1 MAKRKALVAASAIL
15 LWLCSVQVRCDAVS
29 ACSSASPEQGQEV
42 QMLRPKV
49 ASLEDEI
56 SGRKE
61 ETSRLENV
69 VREKSAQI
77 AALVSELEVLQVT
90 NVGDDESVLKANAH
104 SEMLEN
110 QIMRLG
116 SDLED
121 QVKKGES
128 LEARPSESEKSLLEL
143 TRKLER
149 TEKMNLEQKQK
160 IEELNHSLQHAKD
173 KLSEMERESE
183 LKAEKLTKVHG
194 MWLPHWVVVRFAYCQ
209 ELASDKWQLH
219 GKLVLDALTKK
230 VYESLT
236 NAQRLVEPQ
245 LQTFQNKLVP
255 VAKEHLSSL
264 KNSTE
269 IYASA
274 ISARSSTAYR
284 VCRDAIHPSII
295 RAQEFADHYWQE
307 SNKFSTPCVTRI
319 VAASEPHLSRAGAVL
334 EPYTRP
340 VMSAWRRF
348 AVSASAYHRQ
358 VQTSLLLC
366 FSSPSSLQASM
377 ALLALPLFYAYK
389 MLSAAMWRK
398 AAAAQGSRGRRRP
411 SSGRGHVHIVDN

>member
-1 MAKRKALVAASAIL
+1 MAKPKALVAARSAIL
-15 LWLCSVQVRCDAVS
+15 LWLCSVHVRCDVVYAYP
-29 ACSSASPEQGQEV
+29 SSSPAAAEQGQEV
-42 QMLRPKV
+42 QMLKSKV

-77 AALVSELEVLQVT
+77 AALVSELEVLQYQAT

-128 LEARPSESEKSLLEL
+128 LEGRASEAEKSLLQL
-143 TRKLER
+143 TRKLQR
-149 TEKMNLEQKQK
+149 TEEINMEQKQK
-160 IEELNHSLQHAKD
+160 IEELNHNLQHAKD

-183 LKAEKLTKVHG
+183 QKAEELTKVYG
-194 MWLPHWVVVRFAYCQ
+194 MWLPHWVVVLFAYCQ

-230 VYESLT
+230 
-236 NAQRLVEPQ
+236 
-245 LQTFQNKLVP
+245 KLVP
-255 VAKEHLSSL
+255 VAKDHLSSL

-274 ISARSSTAYR
+274 IAARSSTAYR
-284 VCRDAIHPSII
+284 VCRDAIHPSIG

-307 SNKFSTPCVTRI
+307 SKKFSTACVTRI
-319 VAASEPHLSRAGAVL
+319 VAAYEPHLSRAGAVL
-334 EPYTRP
+334 EPYARP
-340 VMSAWRRF
+340 AISAWRRF
-348 AVSASAYHRQ
+348 VVSASVYHCQPR
-358 VQTSLLLC
+358 
-366 FSSPSSLQASM
+366 
-377 ALLALPLFYAYK
+377 LLA
-389 MLSAAMWRK
+389 SAA
-398 AAAAQGSRGRRRP
+398 GEPSRPGGTVRTASSSSNPSFLPPVRPPCEHGRTAGRRLELGATRAA
-411 SSGRGHVHIVDN
+411 SISGSNRTEEKACRRRR